1 MKTEVVTS
9 SDAIISELDSESANM
24 SVLEATPGSPQEYRM
39 LQNKLQD
46 AIYESV
52 KKQLELKKILLF
64 EATEELQTELDAQ
77 MLKTK
82 S

>member
-1 MKTEVVTS
+1 MKTEVVAS
-9 SDAIISELDSESANM
+9 SDAIISELDTESANM

-52 KKQLELKKILLF
+52 KKQLELKKMQLF
-64 EATEELQTELDAQ
+64 ETT
-77 MLKTK
+77 TF
-82 S
+82 